1 MSFIEKLSTYQL
13 DTLKEIGNIGAGNAA
28 TALSKLLN
36 RKIDMQT
43 PAVRIAS
50 FDETMEL
57 VGGAEKVIVS
67 VFLRIEGEA
76 PGSMFYLF
84 SPEQAEQFVH
94 HITGN
99 DEFSFANPPYP
110 DMGLSILHE
119 IGNIL
124 SGSYLT
130 ALSDFTKIN
139 MQPSVPSLSMDM
151 AGAIISE
158 GLMELSRE
166 SDHAIIIDTMIQEPE
181 SDKEDI
187 EGHFFL
193 LPDPESFERIFK
205 ALGVNDQ

>member
-13 DTLKEIGNIGAGNAA
+13 DALKEVGNIGAGNAA

-99 DEFSFANPPYP
+99 DEFSFTKPPYP
-110 DMGLSILHE
+110 EMGLSILHE

-130 ALSDFTKIN
+130 ALSDFTQIN

-166 SDHAIIIDTMIQEPE
+166 SDYAIIIDTTIQEPE
-181 SDKEDI
+181 SETEDI

-193 LPDPESFERIFK
+193 LPDPESFERIFT

>member
-36 RKIDMQT
+36 RKIEMQT
-43 PAVRIAS
+43 PSVRIAS
-50 FDETMEL
+50 FDETMEI

-76 PGSMFYLF
+76 PGSMFYLL
-84 SPEQAEQFVH
+84 SPEQAERFVH
-94 HITGN
+94 HITGS
-99 DEFSFANPPYP
+99 DDFSFANPPYP
-110 DMGLSILHE
+110 EMGLSILHE

-130 ALSDFTKIN
+130 ALSDFTQLN

-158 GLMELSRE
+158 GLIELSRE
-166 SDHAIIIDTMIQEPE
+166 SDYAIIIDTMIQVPE
-181 SDKEDI
+181 SETEEI

-193 LPDPESFERIFK
+193 LPDPESFEKIFTV
-205 ALGVNDQ
+205 LGVNDQ